1 MLAKRSWVAA
11 SSRSLHDVRRARR
24 PLWPLVGLVIAA
36 GVACSVGH
44 GSGDIDGTVYFAGC
58 RREGPYAL
66 APNAFFAETAEQLL
80 SLRVQRGGNVEV
92 FSDGISVLV
101 RDAALVKTS
110 YLGVEIDLAEGPDPL
125 VEATAF
131 FNDTCPSERDRIPVL
146 LKAVSGSVRFDAIYA
161 PQINKKQV
169 RITAQLTDVRFED
182 PERPAQRWAE
192 LSGFF
197 DFLYVRGS
205 PAQHFP

>member
-1 MLAKRSWVAA
+1 MLATRSWVAA
-11 SSRSLHDVRRARR
+11 SSRSLHEARR
-24 PLWPLVGLVIAA
+24 TRRLFGPLLGLLLTSS
-36 GVACSVGH
+36 VACSVGH

-92 FSDGISVLV
+92 FSDGISIMV
-101 RDAALVKTS
+101 RDAALVKTR
-110 YLGVEIDLAEGPDPL
+110 YLGVEIDLAAEPKPL

-146 LKAVSGSVRFDAIYA
+146 LEAVSGTVRFDAIYA
-161 PQINKKQV
+161 PQIDKKAV
-169 RITAQLTDVRFED
+169 RITAQLNSVRFED
-182 PERPAQRWAE
+182 PERPEERWAE
-192 LSGFF
+192 LSGSF